1 MDWFPEFLTINV
13 VGFLLT
19 FATGF
24 IVTVVVLM
32 RHLDRLRVWIF
43 GIVAHLLAFGVLL
56 LQPSLPLP
64 LFVLLFNGLQI
75 FALCAYIATTLFLL
89 GGDIRRPL
97 FIAIQAVIVGFAV
110 ILSFITPDRWIR
122 VVLMS
127 VAFAGLLVYGVILIL
142 KGARAAKIRNGPII
156 LISMFVIGSFLYLLR
171 AFVYL
176 LPPHPW
182 GLGDIETESLM
193 TLAGIVLYTS
203 INYALLVI
211 LMARVEREL
220 TGKVIELGDSR
231 NTLQILYDAFS
242 ETAGSVDL
250 DELLPRILDILQR
263 NLHVDVTIIY
273 IKDGKSDDLQLVAQR
288 GLSAEALDAVIHHER
303 GSILSEQA
311 SLQGTTAHRRIEE
324 YPEGRLKD
332 ALKGLGLASFAAFPI
347 IDRGQSLGSLGVAFK
362 DETALD
368 EARSSLFE
376 TMARQLG
383 SIVRAAMLHAELER
397 ANARLDILAS
407 TDALT
412 HLPNRR
418 TALRVLEREISR
430 AKRLGSKISVI
441 MCDIDH
447 FKLFNDRHGH
457 DCGDYVLV
465 QTATLIADSLRSTD
479 LASRWGGEEFL
490 LILGNADPEG
500 VVGLAERI
508 RKRVQAAVMEYEG
521 LRLSVTITLGVA
533 INSPDLGGD
542 AVIAKA
548 DEALYEGK
556 RLGRNR
562 VGVAVDRD
570 LSSLEIGKGFRSPQG
585 EEEPLD
591 LLPGED

>member
-176 LPPHPW
+176 FPPHPW

-332 ALKGLGLASFAAFPI
+332 ALKALGLASFAAFPI

-362 DETALD
+362 DGTALD

-533 INSPDLGGD
+533 ISSPDLGGD

>member
-176 LPPHPW
+176 FPPHPW

-311 SLQGTTAHRRIEE
+311 SLQGATAHRRIEE

-332 ALKGLGLASFAAFPI
+332 ALKAMGLASFAAFPI

-533 INSPDLGGD
+533 ISSPDLGGD

>member
-1 MDWFPEFLTINV
+1 
-13 VGFLLT
+13 
-19 FATGF
+19 
-24 IVTVVVLM
+24 
-32 RHLDRLRVWIF
+32 
-43 GIVAHLLAFGVLL
+43 
-56 LQPSLPLP
+56 
-64 LFVLLFNGLQI
+64 
-75 FALCAYIATTLFLL
+75 
-89 GGDIRRPL
+89 
-97 FIAIQAVIVGFAV
+97 
-110 ILSFITPDRWIR
+110 
-122 VVLMS
+122 
-127 VAFAGLLVYGVILIL
+127 
-142 KGARAAKIRNGPII
+142 
-156 LISMFVIGSFLYLLR
+156 
-171 AFVYL
+171 
-176 LPPHPW
+176 
-182 GLGDIETESLM
+182 
-193 TLAGIVLYTS
+193 
-203 INYALLVI
+203 
-211 LMARVEREL
+211 
-220 TGKVIELGDSR
+220 
-231 NTLQILYDAFS
+231 
-242 ETAGSVDL
+242 
-250 DELLPRILDILQR
+250 
-263 NLHVDVTIIY
+263 
-273 IKDGKSDDLQLVAQR
+273 
-288 GLSAEALDAVIHHER
+288 
-303 GSILSEQA
+303 
-311 SLQGTTAHRRIEE
+311 
-324 YPEGRLKD
+324 LKD
-332 ALKGLGLASFAAFPI
+332 ALQELGLASFAAFPI
-347 IDRGQSLGSLGVAFK
+347 VDRGQSLGSLGVAFK

-533 INSPDLGGD
+533 ISSPDLGGD

>member
-533 INSPDLGGD
+533 ISSPDLGGD

>member
-176 LPPHPW
+176 FPPHPW

-418 TALRVLEREISR
+418 TALRVLEREI
-430 AKRLGSKISVI
+430 
-441 MCDIDH
+441 
-447 FKLFNDRHGH
+447 
-457 DCGDYVLV
+457 
-465 QTATLIADSLRSTD
+465 
-479 LASRWGGEEFL
+479 
-490 LILGNADPEG
+490 
-500 VVGLAERI
+500 
-508 RKRVQAAVMEYEG
+508 
-521 LRLSVTITLGVA
+521 
-533 INSPDLGGD
+533 
-542 AVIAKA
+542 
-548 DEALYEGK
+548 
-556 RLGRNR
+556 
-562 VGVAVDRD
+562 
-570 LSSLEIGKGFRSPQG
+570 
-585 EEEPLD
+585 
-591 LLPGED
+591 

>member
-56 LQPSLPLP
+56 LQPSLTLP
-64 LFVLLFNGLQI
+64 LFVLLFNGLHI
-75 FALCAYIATTLFLL
+75 FSLCAYIATTLFLL